1 MIMINMKKLKFLLL
15 ALLLMAIPQSLWAYT
30 VHQVVSFDNGET
42 YYKVLVPEGQN
53 ASLMFLG
60 TKITGALEIPA
71 TINDNKGIT
80 FKVTEVGFQSGYT
93 SYGVTSVKL
102 PETIIKLNND
112 CFLGAKLTEMNIPKS
127 VTEISEWAW
136 SAMKEVPKCTVE
148 SGNTVFESDDK
159 GALYTK
165 GKKELRCVPS
175 KVMEENSTGIYTV
188 DDKVE
193 KICLNAFHGITNLK
207 KIVLPKNL
215 QAVQEGYPSIVVST
229 DLVEFEMP
237 TGGTTNFRVEDGVLF
252 NNVTKTLVCYPREKA
267 ATTYKVPD
275 DIKRIA
281 AFAMMVTQHMTSLDL
296 NNVETLERSA
306 LYKPQ
311 KLETIMIPKT
321 LVKGTKTNSI
331 SHGLQEG
338 AFEECTKLKAYK
350 VHQDNPD
357 FTDIDGVLFSKNKD
371 ILYFYPP
378 AKEGAKYNI
387 PTTVKE
393 IAQKA
398 FQGANKLT
406 SMDIPNTV
414 ETIGTEAFRNMK
426 GLVTV
431 NFQAPSK
438 VKELKADV
446 FRACDKLKEVVLPA
460 SITEIAAAFYECGE
474 LEKITIP
481 AGSKLKTIQ
490 ASAFAT
496 NKKLKNFNIEGSCD
510 LETIESN
517 AFANAESLESFN
529 FPKSVKNIELN
540 AFSGCKNMTTVK
552 FHEDADIEK
561 IGEGAF
567 ADCGLTSIS
576 IPKKVKTIE
585 REAFRSCKVLNK
597 IDVTEFTTQISPEA
611 FKYCDKL
618 TDINVS
624 KKNTVYSSVDGYLL
638 SKDKTELLIFP
649 PGKANDNFTL
659 LPPSIVKIGKFAFYD
674 CTKLTNVTIPNKVT
688 TIGERAFSLCK
699 NLNTITFLCDEM
711 IPVANINKEPNTMS
725 FDDGTQTGGH
735 NMFDHITI
743 NVRKERIANYEN
755 EEFYKRFK
763 GGIKPSFEVGK
774 EEYIAVSANAVD
786 MLSTKREDH
795 TFVLPTSIK
804 HEGKDYKVSLIG
816 DYAFEGVSE
825 KVQEVVVRK
834 DVEYI
839 GAKAFITSTDKTKL
853 ENTVKSVF
861 FIESNP
867 TKEMLS
873 TTRFE
878 LDETGTN
885 YSEFAPTTKIYV
897 KQSALNNY
905 KEKWTKKVYDKD
917 TDTDKLS
924 QFNFTSQI
932 DYQIKDVKINHKYGT
947 FAREFDVDLN
957 IYSKEKNTARIG
969 AFVAKLG
976 EVKTGDGDYGHST
989 YHIRMSSVDVNGVGN
1004 HNFGYVPAYTG
1015 VLLKAL
1021 DSETTPSDFYYAIGE
1036 DDDKDYKITNN
1047 IMHGVTVN
1055 PRNVGGLTIDEVIYV
1070 MQKGIFK
1077 KAMASTVSLPVHK
1090 AYAKIEGMP
1099 AGSKVE
1105 FSFSDDNTTNAIVT
1119 IDAEEKN
1126 ADNAYYNLNGQR
1138 VNKPQQGIYIH
1149 KGKKIV
1155 IR

>member
-1 MIMINMKKLKFLLL
+1 MKKIRFLLL
-15 ALLLMAIPQSLWAYT
+15 ALLLLAIPKSLWAYT
-30 VHQVVSFDNGET
+30 VHQVVSFDNNVT
-42 YYKVLVPEGQN
+42 HYKVLVAEGEN

-60 TKITGALEIPA
+60 TKKSGKLEIPA

-80 FKVTEVGFQSGYT
+80 FKVTEIGFQSGYT
-93 SYGVTSVKL
+93 SYEVTSVKL
-102 PETIIKLNND
+102 PETVTTLNND

-127 VTEISEWAW
+127 VKEISEWAW

-159 GALYTK
+159 GVLYTK

-175 KVMEENSTGIYTV
+175 KIMEAIGGDTYTI
-188 DDKVE
+188 DSKVE
-193 KICLNAFHGITNLK
+193 KICVNAFHGITNLK

-215 QAVQEGYPSIVVST
+215 QKVSELYPSIVVST
-229 DLVEFEMP
+229 NLVEFEMP
-237 TGGTTNFRVEDGVLF
+237 TGGTTNYRVEGGVLF

-267 ATTYKVPD
+267 TEAYKVPD
-275 DIKRIA
+275 DIKRVA
-281 AFAMMVTQHMTSLDL
+281 PFAMMVTQYMTSLDL

-321 LVKGTKTNSI
+321 LSKGTNTT
-331 SHGLQEG
+331 GLKEG
-338 AFEECTKLKAYK
+338 AFEECTKLKEYK
-350 VHQDNPD
+350 VHSDNSD
-357 FTDIDGVLFSKNKD
+357 FTDEAGVLFSKNKD

-378 AKEGAKYNI
+378 AKDGAKYNI

-393 IAQKA
+393 LAQKA

-414 ETIGTEAFRNMK
+414 ETIGIEAFRNMK

-431 NFQAPSK
+431 NFQTPSK

-481 AGSKLKTIQ
+481 EGSKLKIIK

-517 AFANAESLESFN
+517 AFANAEKLESFN

-597 IDVTEFTTQISPEA
+597 IDVTEYTTEISPEA
-611 FKYCDKL
+611 FKYCDNL
-618 TDINVS
+618 IDINVS
-624 KKNTVYSSVDGYLL
+624 KRNEVYSSVDGYLL
-638 SKDKTELLIFP
+638 SKDKKELLIFP
-649 PGKANDNFTL
+649 PGKANSKFTL
-659 LPPSIVKIGKFAFYD
+659 LPPSIEKIGKFAFYD
-674 CTKLTNVTIPNKVT
+674 CQALTNVTIPNKVT

-774 EEYIAVSANAVD
+774 EEYIAVSDNAVD

-795 TFVLPTSIK
+795 TFVLPTSII
-804 HEGKDYKVSLIG
+804 HEGKTYNVSLIG
-816 DYAFEGVSE
+816 DYAFEGLSE

-834 DVEYI
+834 DVKYI
-839 GAKAFITSTDKTKL
+839 GAKAFITSKDKNKL
-853 ENTVKSVF
+853 ESTVKSVF

-885 YSEFAPTTKIYV
+885 YSEFAPTITIYV
-897 KQSALNNY
+897 KKSALDTY
-905 KEKWTKKVYDKD
+905 KEKWAKTVYNKD
-917 TDTDKLS
+917 TDKEETSK
-924 QFNFTSQI
+924 FNFTSQI
-932 DYQIKDVKINHKYGT
+932 DYQIKDVKISYKYGT
-947 FAREFDVDLN
+947 FAREFDVDFN
-957 IYSKEKNTARIG
+957 IYSREKSTAKIG

-976 EVKTGDGDYGHST
+976 EVKPGNGDYGTST

-1004 HNFGYVPAYTG
+1004 GNFGYVPAYTG

-1021 DSETTPSDFYYAIGE
+1021 DNETTPNDFYYAIGE
-1036 DDDKDYKITNN
+1036 DDDKNYTIANN

-1055 PRNVGGLTIDEVIYV
+1055 PRNVGASTVDEVIYV

-1077 KAMASTVSLPVHK
+1077 KAMASTVSIPVHK
-1090 AYAKIEGMP
+1090 AYAKIEGVP
-1099 AGSKVE
+1099 SGSKVE

>member
-1 MIMINMKKLKFLLL
+1 MRKIRFLLL
-15 ALLLMAIPQSLWAYT
+15 ALLLIAIPKNLWAYT
-30 VHQVVSFDNGET
+30 VHEVVSFDNGKT
-42 YYKVLVPEGQN
+42 YYKVLVPNGEN

-71 TINDNKGIT
+71 TINDNKGTT

-93 SYGVTSVKL
+93 SSGVTSVKL

-112 CFLGAKLTEMNIPKS
+112 CFKGAKLTEINIPKS
-127 VTEISEWAW
+127 VTQILETAW
-136 SAMKEVPKCTVE
+136 SAVEEVPKCTVDP
-148 SGNTVFESDDK
+148 GHTVFESDDK

-175 KVMEENSTGIYTV
+175 KVMEGNSTGTYTV
-188 DDKVE
+188 DGEVE
-193 KICLNAFHGITNLK
+193 RICVNAFHGITNLT

-215 QAVQEGYPSIVVST
+215 KDVQEKYPSIVVST
-229 DLVEFEMP
+229 NLVEFEMP
-237 TGGTTNFRVEDGVLF
+237 TGGTTNYRVEGGVLF
-252 NNVTKTLVCYPREKA
+252 NNVTKTLVCYPRAK
-267 ATTYKVPD
+267 TTEAYKVPD

-281 AFAMMVTQHMTSLDL
+281 VFAMMVNLYMTSLDL
-296 NNVETLERSA
+296 NNVETMEVSA

-311 KLETIMIPKT
+311 KLETITIPKT

-338 AFEECTKLKAYK
+338 AFEECSKLKEYK

-357 FTDIDGVLFSKNKD
+357 FTDEAGVLFSKNKD

-387 PTTVKE
+387 PTTVKVL
-393 IAQKA
+393 AQKA

-481 AGSKLKTIQ
+481 AGSKLKTIK

-517 AFANAESLESFN
+517 AFANAEKLESFN

-540 AFSGCKNMTTVK
+540 AFSGCKSMSTVK
-552 FHEDADIEK
+552 FHDDADIEI
-561 IGEGAF
+561 IGAGAF
-567 ADCGLTSIS
+567 ADCGLTGIS

-585 REAFRSCKVLNK
+585 REAFRGCKVLKK
-597 IDVTEFTTQISPEA
+597 IDVTEFTTKIDPEA
-611 FKYCDKL
+611 FKYCDNL

-624 KKNTVYSSVDGYLL
+624 KKNEVYSSVDGYLL
-638 SKDKTELLIFP
+638 SKNKEELLIFP
-649 PGKANDNFTL
+649 PGKANENFTL
-659 LPPSIVKIGKFAFYD
+659 LPPSIVKIGDYAFYD

-688 TIGERAFSLCK
+688 TIGKRAFGLCK
-699 NLNTITFLCDEM
+699 NLNTVTLLCDKM
-711 IPVANINKEPNTMS
+711 IPVENINRAENEMS
-725 FDDGTQTGGH
+725 FDDGTQTPYSVF
-735 NMFDHITI
+735 NNITI
-743 NVRKERIANYEN
+743 NVRTERFNDYNAQ
-755 EEFYKRFK
+755 EFYKKFK
-763 GGIKPSFEVGK
+763 GIDQSFTEGR
-774 EEYIAVSANAVD
+774 EEYIAVSDNAVD
-786 MLSTKREDH
+786 MLSTKREDY

-816 DYAFEGVSE
+816 DYAFEGVSD
-825 KVQEVVVRK
+825 KVKEVVVRK
-834 DVEYI
+834 DVKYI
-839 GAKAFITSTDKTKL
+839 GAKAFITSKDKNKL
-853 ENTVKSVF
+853 ESTVKSVF

-897 KQSALNNY
+897 KKSALDNY

-947 FAREFDVDLN
+947 FAREFDVDFN
-957 IYSKEKNTARIG
+957 IYSRENSTAKIG

-976 EVKTGDGDYGHST
+976 EVKTGDGDYGTST

-1004 HNFGYVPAYTG
+1004 HNYGYVPAYTG

-1036 DDDKDYKITNN
+1036 DDAQDYKITNN

-1055 PRNVGGLTIDEVIYV
+1055 PRNVGALTVDEVIYV

>member
-1 MIMINMKKLKFLLL
+1 MKKIRFLLL
-15 ALLLMAIPQSLWAYT
+15 ALLLLAIPKSLWAYT
-30 VHQVVSFDNGET
+30 VHQVVSFDNNVT
-42 YYKVLVPEGQN
+42 HYKVLVAEGEN

-60 TKITGALEIPA
+60 TKKSGKLENPA
-71 TINDNKGIT
+71 TINGNTGIHL
-80 FKVTEVGFQSGYT
+80 KVTEYGFQSGYT
-93 SYGVTSVKL
+93 SYEVTSVKL
-102 PETIIKLNND
+102 PETVTTLNND

-127 VTEISEWAW
+127 VKEISEWAW

-159 GALYTK
+159 GVLYTK

-175 KVMEENSTGIYTV
+175 KIMEAIGGDTYTI
-188 DDKVE
+188 DSKVE
-193 KICLNAFHGITNLK
+193 KICVNAFHGITNLK

-215 QAVQEGYPSIVVST
+215 QKVSELYPSIVVST
-229 DLVEFEMP
+229 NLVEFEMP
-237 TGGTTNFRVEDGVLF
+237 TGGTTNYRVEGGVLF

-267 ATTYKVPD
+267 TEAYKVPD
-275 DIKRIA
+275 DIKRVA
-281 AFAMMVTQHMTSLDL
+281 PFAMMVTQYMTSLDL

-321 LVKGTKTNSI
+321 LSKGTNTT
-331 SHGLQEG
+331 GLKEG
-338 AFEECTKLKAYK
+338 AFEECTKLKEYK
-350 VHQDNPD
+350 VHSDNSD
-357 FTDIDGVLFSKNKD
+357 FTDEAGVLFSKNKD

-378 AKEGAKYNI
+378 AKDGAKYNI
-387 PTTVKE
+387 PTTVNE
-393 IAQKA
+393 LAQKA

-414 ETIGTEAFRNMK
+414 ETIGIEAFRNMK

-431 NFQAPSK
+431 NFQTPSK

-481 AGSKLKTIQ
+481 EGSKLKIIK

-517 AFANAESLESFN
+517 AFANAEKLESFN

-540 AFSGCKNMTTVK
+540 AFSGCKNMITVK

-597 IDVTEFTTQISPEA
+597 IDVTEYTTEISPEA
-611 FKYCDKL
+611 FKYCDNL
-618 TDINVS
+618 IDINVS
-624 KKNTVYSSVDGYLL
+624 KRNEVYSSVDGYLL
-638 SKDKTELLIFP
+638 SKDKKELLIFP
-649 PGKANDNFTL
+649 PGKANSKFTL
-659 LPPSIVKIGKFAFYD
+659 LPPSIEKIGKFAFYD
-674 CTKLTNVTIPNKVT
+674 CQALTNVTIPNKVT

-774 EEYIAVSANAVD
+774 EEYIAVSDNAVD

-795 TFVLPTSIK
+795 TFVLPTSII
-804 HEGKDYKVSLIG
+804 HEGKTYNVSLIG
-816 DYAFEGVSE
+816 DYAFEGLSE

-834 DVEYI
+834 DVKYI
-839 GAKAFITSTDKTKL
+839 GAKAFITSKDKNKL
-853 ENTVKSVF
+853 ESTVKSVF

-885 YSEFAPTTKIYV
+885 YSEFAPTITIYV
-897 KQSALNNY
+897 KKSALDTY
-905 KEKWTKKVYDKD
+905 KEKWAKTVYNKD
-917 TDTDKLS
+917 TDKEETSK
-924 QFNFTSQI
+924 FNFTSQI
-932 DYQIKDVKINHKYGT
+932 DYQIKDVKISYKYGT
-947 FAREFDVDLN
+947 FAREFDVDFN
-957 IYSKEKNTARIG
+957 IYSREKSTAKIG

-976 EVKTGDGDYGHST
+976 EVKPGNGDYGTST

-1004 HNFGYVPAYTG
+1004 GNFGYVPAYTG

-1021 DSETTPSDFYYAIGE
+1021 DNETTPNDFYYAIGE
-1036 DDDKDYKITNN
+1036 DDDKNYTIANN

-1055 PRNVGGLTIDEVIYV
+1055 PRNVGASTVDEVIYV

-1077 KAMASTVSLPVHK
+1077 KAMASTVSIPVHK
-1090 AYAKIEGMP
+1090 AYAKIEGVP
-1099 AGSKVE
+1099 SGSKVE

>member
-1 MIMINMKKLKFLLL
+1 MKKLKFLLL
-15 ALLLMAIPQSLWAYT
+15 ALLLIAIPKNLWAYT
-30 VHQVVSFDNGET
+30 VHEIVSFDNGNT
-42 YYKVLVPEGQN
+42 YYKVLVAEKEN

-60 TKITGALEIPA
+60 TKITGALKIPA

-93 SYGVTSVKL
+93 SYGVTSVEL

-127 VTEISEWAW
+127 VKEISEWAW
-136 SAMKEVPKCTVE
+136 SAMHEVPKCTVE

-159 GALYTK
+159 GTLYTK

-175 KVMEENSTGIYTV
+175 KVMEGNSTGIYTV

-193 KICLNAFHGITNLK
+193 KICVNAFHGITNLK

-215 QAVQEGYPSIVVST
+215 QEVQERYPSIVVST

-237 TGGTTNFRVEDGVLF
+237 TGGNTKYKVEGGVLF
-252 NNVTKTLVCYPREKA
+252 NDVTKTLVCYPRAKA
-267 ATTYKVPD
+267 TEAYKVPD

-281 AFAMMVTQHMTSLDL
+281 VFAMMVTQNMTSLDL

-321 LVKGTKTNSI
+321 LLKGTNTT
-331 SHGLQEG
+331 GLKEG
-338 AFEECTKLKAYK
+338 AFEECTKLKEYK
-350 VHQDNPD
+350 VHSDNPD
-357 FTDIDGVLFSKNKD
+357 FTDEAGVLFSKNKD

-393 IAQKA
+393 LAQKA
-398 FQGANKLT
+398 FQGANKLK
-406 SMDIPNTV
+406 SMDVPSTV
-414 ETIGTEAFRNMK
+414 ETIGVEAFRNMK

-431 NFQAPSK
+431 NFVAPSK
-438 VKELKADV
+438 VKELKQDV

-460 SITEIAAAFYECGE
+460 SITEIATAFYECGE

-481 AGSKLKTIQ
+481 EGSKLKIIK

-496 NKKLKNFNIEGSCD
+496 NKKLKNFIIEGSCD

-529 FPKSVKNIELN
+529 FPKSVKKIELN

-552 FHEDADIEK
+552 FHDDADIEI
-561 IGEGAF
+561 IGAGAF
-567 ADCGLTSIS
+567 ADCGLKSLDV
-576 IPKKVKTIE
+576 PKKVKTIE

-597 IDVTEFTTQISPEA
+597 IDVTEFTTKIDPEA
-611 FKYCDKL
+611 FKYCDNL

-638 SKDKTELLIFP
+638 SKDKKELRIFP
-649 PGKANDNFTL
+649 PGKANSNFTL
-659 LPPSIVKIGKFAFYD
+659 LPPSIEKIGNYAFFD

-688 TIGERAFSLCK
+688 TIGERAFGLCK
-699 NLNTITFLCDEM
+699 NLNTITFLCDAM
-711 IPVANINKEPNTMS
+711 INPSNINQLENTMS
-725 FDDGTQTGGH
+725 FDDGSQAAE
-735 NMFDHITI
+735 MFKNITI
-743 NVRKERIANYEN
+743 NVRKELFSQYNAQA
-755 EEFYKRFK
+755 FYKKFK
-763 GGIKPSFEVGK
+763 GIGQSFTEGR
-774 EEYIAVSANAVD
+774 EEYIAVSDNAVD

-816 DYAFEGVSE
+816 DYAFEGVSD

-853 ENTVKSVF
+853 ESTVKSVF

-885 YSEFAPTTKIYV
+885 YSEFAPTTKVYV

-917 TDTDKLS
+917 TDTDKTS

-932 DYQIKDVKINHKYGT
+932 DYQITDVKITHKYGT

-957 IYSKEKNTARIG
+957 IYSREKNTARIG

-976 EVKTGDGDYGHST
+976 GVKPGNGDYGTST

-1004 HNFGYVPAYTG
+1004 GNFGYVPAYTG

-1077 KAMASTVSLPVHK
+1077 KAMASAVSIPVHK

-1099 AGSKVE
+1099 ASSKVE

-1149 KGKKIV
+1149 KGKKMV

>member
-60 TKITGALEIPA
+60 TKKTGELVIPA
-71 TINDNKGIT
+71 EINDDAGVT

-102 PETIIKLNND
+102 PGTITKLNND
-112 CFLGAKLTEMNIPKS
+112 CFKGAKLTEINIPKS
-127 VTEISEWAW
+127 VTQILETAW
-136 SAMKEVPKCTVE
+136 SAVEEVPKCTVE
-148 SGNTVFESDDK
+148 SGHTVFESDDK

-175 KVMEENSTGIYTV
+175 KVMEGNSTGTYTV
-188 DDKVE
+188 DGEVE
-193 KICLNAFHGITNLK
+193 KICVNAFHGITNLT

-215 QAVQEGYPSIVVST
+215 KDVQEKYPSIVVST
-229 DLVEFEMP
+229 NLVEFEMP
-237 TGGTTNFRVEDGVLF
+237 AGGTTNYRVEDGVLF
-252 NNVTKTLVCYPREKA
+252 NDVTKTLVCYPRAKTTA
-267 ATTYKVPD
+267 AYQVPA

-281 AFAMMVTQHMTSLDL
+281 VFAIMVNLHMTSLDL
-296 NNVETLERSA
+296 NNVETMEVSA

-311 KLETIMIPKT
+311 KLETITIPKT

-338 AFEECTKLKAYK
+338 AFEECSKLKEYK

-357 FTDIDGVLFSKNKD
+357 FTDEAGVLFSKNKD

-387 PTTVKE
+387 PTTVKVL
-393 IAQKA
+393 AQKA

-481 AGSKLKTIQ
+481 ESSKLKTIK

-496 NKKLKNFNIEGSCD
+496 NKKLKNFIIEGSCD

-517 AFANAESLESFN
+517 AFANAEKLESFN
-529 FPKSVKNIELN
+529 FPKSVKKIELN

-552 FHEDADIEK
+552 FHDDADIEI
-561 IGEGAF
+561 IGAGAF

-597 IDVTEFTTQISPEA
+597 IDVTEFTTKIDPEA
-611 FKYCDKL
+611 FKYCDNLKA
-618 TDINVS
+618 INVN
-624 KKNTVYSSVDGYLL
+624 KENKVYSSVDGYLL
-638 SKDKTELLIFP
+638 SKDKETLLIFP
-649 PGKANDNFTL
+649 PGKANENFTL
-659 LPPSIVKIGKFAFYD
+659 LPPSIVKIGDYAFYD

-688 TIGERAFSLCK
+688 TIGKRAFGLCK
-699 NLNTITFLCDEM
+699 NLNTVTFLCDNM
-711 IPVANINKEPNTMS
+711 IPVENINKEKNEMS
-725 FDDGTQTGGH
+725 FDDGTQTPYSV
-735 NMFDHITI
+735 FDNITI
-743 NVRKERIANYEN
+743 NVRTERFNDYNAQG
-755 EEFYKRFK
+755 FYKKFK
-763 GGIKPSFEVGK
+763 GIDQSFKKGE
-774 EEYIAVSANAVD
+774 EEYIAVSDKAVD
-786 MLSTKREDH
+786 MLSTTRKDY
-795 TFVLPTSIK
+795 TFVLPTSIEHK
-804 HEGKDYKVSLIG
+804 GKTYKVSLIG
-816 DYAFEGVSE
+816 DYAFQNVGD
-825 KVQEVVVRK
+825 KVKEVVVKK

-839 GAKAFITSTDKTKL
+839 GAQAFITDLANKKSTV
-853 ENTVKSVF
+853 ERVF
-861 FIESNP
+861 FIESKP
-867 TKEMLS
+867 TEEMLS

-878 LDETGTN
+878 LDETGKDYN
-885 YSEFAPTTKIYV
+885 EFAKSTKIYV
-897 KQSALNNY
+897 KKSALKTY
-905 KEKWTKKVYDKD
+905 QEKWNKKVYN
-917 TDTDKLS
+917 TDTHAYEVSK
-924 QFNFTSQI
+924 FNFI
-932 DYQIKDVKINHKYGT
+932 DQLDYRVPGVTINYKYGT
-947 FAREFDVDLN
+947 FAREFDVDFSV
-957 IYSKEKNTARIG
+957 YKTEKNKGYVA
-969 AFVAKLG
+969 AFVGKIS
-976 EVKTGDGDYGHST
+976 EVLPGDGDYGHST
-989 YHIRMSSVDVNGVGN
+989 YHIRMSSVDKNGVGN
-1004 HNFGYVPAYTG
+1004 DNYGYVPAETG

-1021 DSETTPSDFYYAIGE
+1021 DNETTPSDFYYAIGE
-1036 DDDKDYKITNN
+1036 DDDKNYTIANN

-1055 PRNVGGLTIDEVIYV
+1055 PRNVGASTVDEVIYV

-1077 KAMASTVSLPVHK
+1077 KAMASTVSIPVHK

-1149 KGKKIV
+1149 KGKKMV

>member
-30 VHQVVSFDNGET
+30 LHQVVSFDNGET

-60 TKITGALEIPA
+60 TKKTGELVIPA
-71 TINDNKGIT
+71 EINDDAGVT

-237 TGGTTNFRVEDGVLF
+237 TGGNTNFRVEDGVLF
-252 NNVTKTLVCYPREKA
+252 NDVTKTLVCYPREKA

-321 LVKGTKTNSI
+321 LLKGTKTT
-331 SHGLQEG
+331 GLKEG

-398 FQGANKLT
+398 FQGANKLI

-414 ETIGTEAFRNMK
+414 ETIGMEAFRNMK

-446 FRACDKLKEVVLPA
+446 FRACDELKEVVLPA

-481 AGSKLKTIQ
+481 EGSKLKTIK

-496 NKKLKNFNIEGSCD
+496 NKKLKNFIIEGSCD

-517 AFANAESLESFN
+517 AFANAEKLESFN

-552 FHEDADIEK
+552 FHDDADIEK
-561 IGEGAF
+561 IGAGAF

-611 FKYCDKL
+611 FKYCDNL

-624 KKNTVYSSVDGYLL
+624 KKNEVYSSVDGYLL

-649 PGKANDNFTL
+649 PGKANSNFTL
-659 LPPSIVKIGKFAFYD
+659 LPPSIEKIGKFAFFD
-674 CTKLTNVTIPNKVT
+674 CQALTNVTIPNKVEV
-688 TIGERAFSLCK
+688 IGERAFGLCK
-699 NLNTITFLCDEM
+699 NLNTITFLCDKM
-711 IPVANINKEPNTMS
+711 INPSNINQSKNTMS
-725 FDDGTQTGGH
+725 FDDGSQAPE
-735 NMFDHITI
+735 MFKNITI
-743 NVRKERIANYEN
+743 NVRKELYSQYNAED
-755 EEFYKRFK
+755 FYKKFK
-763 GGIKPSFEVGK
+763 GIGQSFTEGR
-774 EEYIAVSANAVD
+774 EEYIAVSDNAVD

-804 HEGKDYKVSLIG
+804 HEGKTYNVSLIG
-816 DYAFEGVSE
+816 DYAFEGVSD
-825 KVQEVVVRK
+825 KVKEVVVRK
-834 DVEYI
+834 DVKYI
-839 GAKAFITSTDKTKL
+839 GAKAFITSKDKNKL
-853 ENTVKSVF
+853 ESTVKSVF

-885 YSEFAPTTKIYV
+885 YSEFAPTTNIYV
-897 KQSALNNY
+897 KKSALDTY
-905 KEKWTKKVYDKD
+905 KEKWTKTVYNKD
-917 TDTDKLS
+917 TDKEETSK
-924 QFNFTSQI
+924 FNFTSQI
-932 DYQIKDVKINHKYGT
+932 DYQIKDVKISYKYGT
-947 FAREFDVDLN
+947 FAREFDVDFN
-957 IYSKEKNTARIG
+957 IYSREKNTAKIG

-976 EVKTGDGDYGHST
+976 EVKPGNGDYGTST

-1004 HNFGYVPAYTG
+1004 HNYGYVPAYTG

-1021 DSETTPSDFYYAIGE
+1021 DNETTPSDFYYAIGE
-1036 DDDKDYKITNN
+1036 DDDKNYTIANN

-1055 PRNVGGLTIDEVIYV
+1055 PRNVGASTVDEVIYV

-1077 KAMASTVSLPVHK
+1077 KAMASTVSIPVHK

>member
-1 MIMINMKKLKFLLL
+1 MINMRKIRFLLL

-30 VHQVVSFDNGET
+30 VHEIVSFDNGNT
-42 YYKVLVPEGQN
+42 YYKVLVAEKEN

-60 TKITGALEIPA
+60 TKITGALKIPA
-71 TINDNKGIT
+71 TINDNKGTT

-93 SYGVTSVKL
+93 SFGVTSVKL

-112 CFLGAKLTEMNIPKS
+112 CFKGAKLTEINIPKS
-127 VTEISEWAW
+127 VTQILETAW
-136 SAMKEVPKCTVE
+136 SAVEEVPKCTVE
-148 SGNTVFESDDK
+148 SGHTVFESDDK

-175 KVMEENSTGIYTV
+175 KVMEGNSTGTYTV
-188 DDKVE
+188 DGEVE
-193 KICLNAFHGITNLK
+193 RICVNAFHGITNLT

-215 QAVQEGYPSIVVST
+215 KDVQEKYPSIVVST
-229 DLVEFEMP
+229 NLVEFEMP
-237 TGGTTNFRVEDGVLF
+237 AGGTTNYRVEDGVLF
-252 NNVTKTLVCYPREKA
+252 NDVTKTLVCYPRAKTTA
-267 ATTYKVPD
+267 AYQVPA

-281 AFAMMVTQHMTSLDL
+281 VFAIMLNLHMTSLDL
-296 NNVETLERSA
+296 NNVETMEVSA

-311 KLETIMIPKT
+311 KLETITIPKT
-321 LVKGTKTNSI
+321 LLKGTGTT
-331 SHGLQEG
+331 GLKEG
-338 AFEECTKLKAYK
+338 AFEECSKLKEYK
-350 VHQDNPD
+350 VHPDNPD
-357 FTDIDGVLFSKNKD
+357 FTDEAGVLFSKNKD

-378 AKEGAKYNI
+378 AKDGEKYNI
-387 PTTVKE
+387 PATVKE
-393 IAQKA
+393 LAQKA
-398 FQGANKLT
+398 FQGANKLK

-414 ETIGTEAFRNMK
+414 ETIGVEAFRNMK
-426 GLVTV
+426 ELVTV
-431 NFQAPSK
+431 NFQTPSK

-481 AGSKLKTIQ
+481 EGSKLKTIK

-517 AFANAESLESFN
+517 AFANAEKLESFN

-552 FHEDADIEK
+552 FHDDADIEK
-561 IGEGAF
+561 IGAGAF

-597 IDVTEFTTQISPEA
+597 IDVTEFTTKIDPEA
-611 FKYCDKL
+611 FKYCDNL

-624 KKNTVYSSVDGYLL
+624 KRNTVYSSVDGYLL
-638 SKDKTELLIFP
+638 SKDKKELLIFP
-649 PGKANDNFTL
+649 PGKANSNFTL
-659 LPPSIVKIGKFAFYD
+659 LPPSIEKIGRYAFYD
-674 CTKLTNVTIPNKVT
+674 CQALTNVTIPNKVT
-688 TIGERAFSLCK
+688 TIGERAFGLCK
-699 NLNTITFLCDEM
+699 NLNTITFLCDAM
-711 IPVANINKEPNTMS
+711 INPNNINQLENTMS
-725 FDDGTQTGGH
+725 FDDGKQAPE
-735 NMFDHITI
+735 MFKNIDI
-743 NVRKERIANYEN
+743 NVRKERLSEYSNN
-755 EEFYKRFK
+755 DFYKKFK
-763 GGIKPSFEVGK
+763 SISPSFTEGH

-804 HEGKDYKVSLIG
+804 HGDKTYKVSLIG

-839 GAKAFITSTDKTKL
+839 GAKAFITRKDKNKL
-853 ENTVKSVF
+853 ESTVKSVF

-867 TKEMLS
+867 TKEMLN

-878 LDETGTN
+878 LDETETN
-885 YSEFAPTTKIYV
+885 YNEFAPTTKIYV
-897 KQSALNNY
+897 KKSALDNY
-905 KEKWTKKVYDKD
+905 KEKWTKKVYDK
-917 TDTDKLS
+917 TTGQDKIS
-924 QFNFTSQI
+924 PFNFTSQI

-947 FAREFDVDLN
+947 FAREFDVDFN
-957 IYSKEKNTARIG
+957 IYSREKSTAKIG

-976 EVKTGDGDYGHST
+976 EVKPGNGDYGTST

-1004 HNFGYVPAYTG
+1004 HNYGYVPAYTG

-1036 DDDKDYKITNN
+1036 DDDKNYTIANN

-1055 PRNVGGLTIDEVIYV
+1055 PRNVGASTVDEVIYV

-1138 VNKPQQGIYIH
+1138 VTNPQRGVFI
-1149 KGKKIV
+1149 KGGRKV
-1155 IR
+1155 IIK

>member
-1 MIMINMKKLKFLLL
+1 MINMKKLKFLLL

-30 VHQVVSFDNGET
+30 LHQVVSFDNGNT
-42 YYKVLVPEGQN
+42 YYKVLVAEKEN

-93 SYGVTSVKL
+93 SSGVTSVKL

-112 CFLGAKLTEMNIPKS
+112 CFKGAKLTEINIPKS
-127 VTEISEWAW
+127 VTQILETAW
-136 SAMKEVPKCTVE
+136 SAVEEVPKCTVE
-148 SGNTVFESDDK
+148 SGHTVFESDDK

-175 KVMEENSTGIYTV
+175 KVMEGNSTGTYTV

-193 KICLNAFHGITNLK
+193 KICVNAFHGITNLK

-215 QAVQEGYPSIVVST
+215 QEVQERYPSIVVST

-237 TGGTTNFRVEDGVLF
+237 TGGNTKYKVEGGVLF
-252 NNVTKTLVCYPREKA
+252 NDVTKTLVCYPRAKTTA
-267 ATTYKVPD
+267 AYQVPA

-281 AFAMMVTQHMTSLDL
+281 VFAIMVNLHMTSLDL
-296 NNVETLERSA
+296 NNVETMEVSA

-311 KLETIMIPKT
+311 KLETITIPKP
-321 LVKGTKTNSI
+321 LLKGTKTNSI

-338 AFEECTKLKAYK
+338 AFEECSKLKEYK
-350 VHQDNPD
+350 VHPDNPD
-357 FTDIDGVLFSKNKD
+357 FTDEAGVLFSKNKD

-387 PTTVKE
+387 PTTVKVL
-393 IAQKA
+393 AQKA

-460 SITEIAAAFYECGE
+460 SITEIATAFYECGE

-481 AGSKLKTIQ
+481 EGSKLKTIK

-496 NKKLKNFNIEGSCD
+496 NKKLKNFIIEGSCD

-517 AFANAESLESFN
+517 AFANAEKLESFN
-529 FPKSVKNIELN
+529 FPKSVKKIELN
-540 AFSGCKNMTTVK
+540 AFSGCKSMSTVK
-552 FHEDADIEK
+552 FHDDADIEI
-561 IGEGAF
+561 IGAGAF

-597 IDVTEFTTQISPEA
+597 IDVTEFTTKIDPEA
-611 FKYCDKL
+611 FKYCDNL

-624 KKNTVYSSVDGYLL
+624 KRNTVYSSVDGYLL
-638 SKDKTELLIFP
+638 SKNKETLLIFP

-688 TIGERAFSLCK
+688 TIGERAFGLCK
-699 NLNTITFLCDEM
+699 NLNTITFLCDKM
-711 IPVANINKEPNTMS
+711 INPNNINQSKNTMS
-725 FDDGTQTGGH
+725 FDDGSQAPE
-735 NMFDHITI
+735 MFKNITI
-743 NVRKERIANYEN
+743 NVRKELYSQYNAEA
-755 EEFYKRFK
+755 FYKKFK
-763 GGIKPSFEVGK
+763 GIGQSFTEGR
-774 EEYIAVSANAVD
+774 EEYIAVSDNAVD

-804 HEGKDYKVSLIG
+804 HEGKTYNVSLIG
-816 DYAFEGVSE
+816 DYAFEGVSD
-825 KVQEVVVRK
+825 KVKEVVVRK
-834 DVEYI
+834 DVKYI
-839 GAKAFITSTDKTKL
+839 GAKAFITSKDKTKL
-853 ENTVKSVF
+853 ESTVKSVF

-897 KQSALNNY
+897 KKSALNNY
-905 KEKWTKKVYDKD
+905 KEKWTKTVYDKN
-917 TDTDKLS
+917 TDKEETS
-924 QFNFTSQI
+924 KFNFTSQI
-932 DYQIKDVKINHKYGT
+932 DYQIKDVKISYKYGT
-947 FAREFDVDLN
+947 FAREFDVDFN
-957 IYSKEKNTARIG
+957 IYSRENSTAKIG

-976 EVKTGDGDYGHST
+976 EVKPGNGDYGTST

-1004 HNFGYVPAYTG
+1004 GNFGYVPAETG
-1015 VLLKAL
+1015 VLLKVL
-1021 DSETTPSDFYYAIGE
+1021 DQEKTPDDFYYAIGE
-1036 DDDKDYKITNN
+1036 DDDKNYTIANN

-1055 PRNVGGLTIDEVIYV
+1055 PRNAGAATVDEVIYV

-1077 KAMASTVSLPVHK
+1077 KAMASTVSIPVHK
-1090 AYAKIEGMP
+1090 AYAKIEGVP
-1099 AGSKVE
+1099 SGSKVE

-1149 KGKKIV
+1149 KGKKMV

>member
-1 MIMINMKKLKFLLL
+1 MRKIRFLLL
-15 ALLLMAIPQSLWAYT
+15 ALLLIAIPKNLWAYT
-30 VHQVVSFDNGET
+30 VHEVVSFDNGKT
-42 YYKVLVPEGQN
+42 YYKVLVPNGEN

-71 TINDNKGIT
+71 TINDNKGTT

-93 SYGVTSVKL
+93 SSGVTSVKL

-112 CFLGAKLTEMNIPKS
+112 CFKGAKLTEINIPKS
-127 VTEISEWAW
+127 VTQILETAW
-136 SAMKEVPKCTVE
+136 SAVEEVPKCTVDP
-148 SGNTVFESDDK
+148 GHTVFESDDK

-175 KVMEENSTGIYTV
+175 KVMEGNSTGTYTV
-188 DDKVE
+188 DGEVE
-193 KICLNAFHGITNLK
+193 RICVNAFHGITNLT

-215 QAVQEGYPSIVVST
+215 KDVQEKYPSIVVST
-229 DLVEFEMP
+229 NLVEFEMP
-237 TGGTTNFRVEDGVLF
+237 TGGTTNYRVEGGVLF
-252 NNVTKTLVCYPREKA
+252 NNVTKTLVCYPRAK
-267 ATTYKVPD
+267 TTEAYKVPD

-281 AFAMMVTQHMTSLDL
+281 VFAMMVNLYMTSLDL
-296 NNVETLERSA
+296 NNVETMEVSA

-311 KLETIMIPKT
+311 KLETITIPKT

-338 AFEECTKLKAYK
+338 AFEECSKLKEYK

-357 FTDIDGVLFSKNKD
+357 FTDEAGVLFSKNKD

-378 AKEGAKYNI
+378 AKDGEKYNM
-387 PTTVKE
+387 PATVKE
-393 IAQKA
+393 LARKA

-414 ETIGTEAFRNMK
+414 ETIGQEAYRNMK

-431 NFQAPSK
+431 NFQTPSK

-481 AGSKLKTIQ
+481 EGSKLKTIK

-517 AFANAESLESFN
+517 AFANAEKLESFN

-540 AFSGCKNMTTVK
+540 AFSGCKSMSTVK
-552 FHEDADIEK
+552 FHDDADIEI
-561 IGEGAF
+561 IGAGAF
-567 ADCGLTSIS
+567 ADCGLTGIS

-585 REAFRSCKVLNK
+585 REAFRGCKVLKK
-597 IDVTEFTTQISPEA
+597 IDVTEFTTKIDPEA
-611 FKYCDKL
+611 FKYCDNL

-624 KKNTVYSSVDGYLL
+624 KKNEVYSSVDGYLL
-638 SKDKTELLIFP
+638 SKNKEELLIFP
-649 PGKANDNFTL
+649 PGKANENFTL
-659 LPPSIVKIGKFAFYD
+659 LPPSIVKIGDYAFYD

-688 TIGERAFSLCK
+688 TIGKRAFGLCK
-699 NLNTITFLCDEM
+699 NLNTVTLLCDKM
-711 IPVANINKEPNTMS
+711 IPVENINRAENEMS
-725 FDDGTQTGGH
+725 FDDGTQTPYSVF
-735 NMFDHITI
+735 NNITI
-743 NVRKERIANYEN
+743 NVRTERFNDYNAQ
-755 EEFYKRFK
+755 EFYKKFK
-763 GGIKPSFEVGK
+763 GIDQSFTEGR
-774 EEYIAVSANAVD
+774 EEYIAVSDNAVD
-786 MLSTKREDH
+786 MLSTKREDY

-853 ENTVKSVF
+853 ESTVKSVF

-897 KQSALNNY
+897 KKSALDNY

-947 FAREFDVDLN
+947 FAREFDVDFN
-957 IYSKEKNTARIG
+957 IYSRENSTAKIG

-976 EVKTGDGDYGHST
+976 EVKTGDGDYGTST

-1004 HNFGYVPAYTG
+1004 HNYGYVPAYTG

-1036 DDDKDYKITNN
+1036 DDAQDYKITNN

-1055 PRNVGGLTIDEVIYV
+1055 PRNVGGLTVDEVIYV

-1126 ADNAYYNLNGQR
+1126 VDNAYYNLNGQR